1 MGSFP
6 AILVAT
12 LPVFFIIGLGA
23 WFRHVG
29 WWPEE
34 ADRPLIRLAINV
46 FYPCLIAHHVLGN
59 PVLMDVGSLAWSAGV
74 GFTIPLVCFAI
85 GLLVARLLGLRRGS
99 GARTFAVSSGIQNYG
114 FLPIPI
120 IAALFSGDEATRLLG
135 ILFMHNLGIEIAIW
149 TIGVAL
155 LRGSMGNPGKH
166 LINTPIVTI
175 VVCTVLT
182 LTETARFV
190 PPPFYGAFD
199 LLGNAAIPISLFLVG
214 ASLYAVNRETEWRN
228 TWTTPLAAC
237 GLRFLVFP
245 GIFLAAALC
254 LPISIELQRN
264 LIIQGTMPA
273 GAFVVVLARHYGGH
287 ASTAGQIVIA
297 TSLVG
302 LVAIPTLLVLGFRW
316 IP

>member
-59 PVLMDVGSLAWSAGV
+59 PALMDVRNLAWSAGL
-74 GFTIPLVCFAI
+74 GFAIPLVSFAI
-85 GLLVARLLGLRRGS
+85 GLPVARVLGLKRGS
-99 GARTFAVSSGIQNYG
+99 GGRTFAVSSGIQNYS

-120 IAALFSGDEATRLLG
+120 IAALFTGDEATRLLG
-135 ILFMHNLGIEIAIW
+135 ILFMHNLGLEIAIW
-149 TIGVAL
+149 TVGVAL
-155 LRGSMGNPGKH
+155 LRGRIESPVKQ
-166 LINTPIVTI
+166 LINTPIITI

-182 LTETARFV
+182 LSKMTQLLPA
-190 PPPFYGAFD
+190 PFHGAFA
-199 LLGNAAIPISLFLVG
+199 LLGDAAIPINLFLVG
-214 ASLYAVNRETEWRN
+214 ASLYAVHGQTEWRS

-245 GIFLAAALC
+245 GIFLASALF
-254 LPISIELQRN
+254 LPISLELKRN
-264 LIIQGTMPA
+264 LIIQGAMPA
-273 GAFVVVLARHYGGH
+273 GAFVVVLARHYGGQ
-287 ASTAGQIVIA
+287 ATTAGQIVIA

-302 LVAIPTLLVLGFRW
+302 LLAIPTLLTLGLRW
-316 IP
+316 IH

>member
-23 WFRHVG
+23 WFRNIG

-34 ADRPLIRLAINV
+34 ADRPLIRLVINA

-59 PVLMDVGSLAWSAGV
+59 PILKDMGNLAWSAGV

-85 GLLVARLLGLRRGS
+85 GLLVARLLGLKRGS
-99 GARTFAVSSGIQNYG
+99 GAHTFAVSSGIQNYG

-120 IAALFSGDEATRLLG
+120 IAALFTGEEATRLLG
-135 ILFMHNLGIEIAIW
+135 ILFMHNLGLEIAVW

-155 LRGSMGNPGKH
+155 LRGNIGNPCNH
-166 LINTPIVTI
+166 LVNTPIVTI

-182 LTETARFV
+182 LTETTQLIPA
-190 PPPFYGAFD
+190 PFHGAFD

-214 ASLYAVNRETEWRN
+214 ASLYSVHGETEWRN
-228 TWTTPLAAC
+228 TWKTPLAAC

-245 GIFLAAALC
+245 GIFLAAALM
-254 LPISIELQRN
+254 LPINIELQSN

-302 LVAIPTLLVLGFRW
+302 LVAIPTLLTLGFRW
-316 IP
+316 IH